1 MKLTEAKLKKLINE
15 VVEERAIEDFVSRT
29 KEEFQLDDLSLYL
42 RKPEPHHPMTSLYLS
57 NIRVNQ
63 PGQGDGSKALK
74 SIIQFAKD
82 NSLAITLIPTPEDGS
97 SVERLRSWY
106 ESHGFE
112 DWYRDGPYGEEDEE
126 RQHTKYMVKQ
136 A

>member
-1 MKLTEAKLKKLINE
+1 MKLTEAKLKQLIKE

-82 NSLAITLIPTPEDGS
+82 N
-97 SVERLRSWY
+97 RLRSWY

-136 A
+136 AKNLTF